1 METGLDVDENR
12 GSGKTR
18 GKLANVYVLGSG
30 FICILHGTILYFFV
44 ILM

>member
-12 GSGKTR
+12 GSGKR
-18 GKLANVYVLGSG
+18 GKLANVYVLWSG
-30 FICILHGTILYFFV
+30 FIGILHGTILYFFV